1 MRKDFGS
8 KSWFYPLPVLII
20 GTYGEDGTPDAM
32 NAAWGGL
39 YDSDKVVLC
48 LSAGHKTTANI
59 RARGAFT
66 LSFADAEHVVA
77 ADYVGLVS
85 ANREPR
91 KLEKSGFH
99 TSRSRHVDAPLID
112 ELPVALECKLIKV
125 NEDGNIIGQIVN
137 VSVDEAVLAGDG
149 GIDFDKFRPIAF
161 EPARNGYHVLGE
173 RVGSAFRDGAALD

>member
-77 ADYVGLVS
+77 ASLARSSTSAWTRRCWPGTGASTSTSSAPSPLNLPATAIMCWVS
-85 ANREPR
+85 
-91 KLEKSGFH
+91 G
-99 TSRSRHVDAPLID
+99 
-112 ELPVALECKLIKV
+112 
-125 NEDGNIIGQIVN
+125 
-137 VSVDEAVLAGDG
+137 
-149 GIDFDKFRPIAF
+149 
-161 EPARNGYHVLGE
+161 
-173 RVGSAFRDGAALD
+173 